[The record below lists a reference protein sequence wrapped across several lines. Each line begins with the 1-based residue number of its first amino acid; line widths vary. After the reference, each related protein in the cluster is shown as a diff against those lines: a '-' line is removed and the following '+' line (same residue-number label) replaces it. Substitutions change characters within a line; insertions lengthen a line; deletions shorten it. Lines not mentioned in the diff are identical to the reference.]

1 MKNKTIETKLGK
13 AEIKQ
18 ISETKYLLIFSTPV
32 TADNFKAKH
41 RHIVNKKRL
50 DSILIKKQES

>member
-1 MKNKTIETKLGK
+1 MKNKIVETKLGK
-13 AEIKQ
+13 AEVKQ
-18 ISETKYLLIFSTPV
+18 ISESKYLLIFSSPITV
-32 TADNFKAKH
+32 DNFKAKY